1 MIDKLDVNHIKG
13 SSALGKS
20 VIYIDLANE
29 ADFSIYECTF
39 EENVLMKTIMFNLK
53 SKVWNFL
60 ISDCQFINETL

>member
-53 SKVWNFL
+53 SKV
-60 ISDCQFINETL
+60 